1 MRKYTIVLVLI
12 LLQHCLWAQKKPF
25 TDSLR
30 HVISNSQNESD
41 KLYAKV
47 LLADQHLPAQ
57 LDSAKLYLEQAAALA
72 DDPSAFRAAEYHTK
86 WGLYYWFSREYELAI
101 EAFRR
106 VLPHGETKEMLPK
119 LAEANNNM
127 GALYSM
133 LGHNDSA
140 RIRLTE
146 AIRIDEL
153 RGNLTGLA
161 KTNYD
166 LGVLYRR
173 QSQYELALQYLLPSV
188 DYHEKIQDSSRL
200 AHSLTTLASVYADLN
215 ETQKSIEAR
224 NRAQAIVEARH
235 DTAQMIVVYNNQAA
249 FYSRLDFD
257 KTMAFADKGLEL
269 IRLYN
274 DNNSSK
280 VLYYTNIAA
289 AYMHEHQYEKALPY
303 LYQATSNL
311 HLLRRPYAIA
321 GVYSNM
327 GHCHFAHH
335 HWDSARYYYQKAI
348 EIARPANVL
357 SYQSTSLLRLSSIDS
372 AQGNYQQALARY
384 KEGMA
389 LRDSMWNNEKNNRI
403 AELQIIYET
412 EKREAE
418 KQALVTSN
426 ALKESVIHNQR
437 MLIFWGILAILFFIM
452 LIVSRVRSHRKL
464 AIAHQ
469 TLVTKNEEILAKQEE
484 INQYNRELLTQKQE
498 LLALNQTKDKFFSV
512 IAHDLRAPF
521 SGLINLLEL
530 IVGEFESMS
539 SDEKK
544 TMLTTMLRSSQNTY
558 NLLVNLLDWSRAQQG
573 LLSNKP
579 SEISVAL
586 PLQEALELLSSR
598 SQVKQHTI
606 VNHIAENQVAYCDP
620 DIVKSVFINLINNAI
635 KFTPAHGFIEI
646 FSIEKAGML
655 TISVRDNG
663 IGIPANKLNQLFDMD
678 TEIKRKGTDNE
689 LGTGLGLIM
698 VKDFVHMMNGTI
710 EVVSI
715 EGAGSTFSFSVPA
728 TKPTHS

>member
-1 MRKYTIVLVLI
+1 MHKYIIAFVLI
-12 LLQHCLWAQKKPF
+12 LLQQCLWAQNNR
-25 TDSLR
+25 TADSLR
-30 HVISNSQNESD
+30 HVIQNSQNESD
-41 KLYAKV
+41 KAYAKV
-47 LLADQHLPAQ
+47 LLADELLPAK
-57 LDSAKLYLEQAAALA
+57 LDSARLLLEKASALTY
-72 DDPSAFRAAEYHTK
+72 DPSAFRVAEYHTK
-86 WGLYYWFSREYELAI
+86 WGLYYWYSRDYELAI
-101 EAFRR
+101 DAFRR
-106 VLPHGETKEMLPK
+106 VLPLGETTEMLPK

-133 LGHNDSA
+133 LGQNDSA
-140 RIRLTE
+140 RVRLTE

-173 QSQYELALQYLLPSV
+173 QSQFELALQYLLLSV

-200 AHSLTTLASVYADLN
+200 LHSLTSLASVYADLN

-224 NRAQAIVEARH
+224 NRAQAIAEAKH

-249 FYSRLDFD
+249 FYSRRDFD
-257 KTMAFADKGLEL
+257 KTMAFAEKGLEL
-269 IRLYN
+269 IRLY
-274 DNNSSK
+274 DHNNSSK

-289 AYMHEHQYEKALPY
+289 AFMHEHQYEKALPY

-311 HLLRRPYAIA
+311 HLLRKPYAIA
-321 GVYSNM
+321 GVYTNM
-327 GHCHFAHH
+327 GRCHFAHQQ
-335 HWDSARYYYQKAI
+335 WDSAQYYFQKAI

-357 SYQSTSLLRLSSIDS
+357 SYQSTSFLRLSSIDS
-372 AQGNYQQALARY
+372 AQGNYRQALARY
-384 KEGMA
+384 QEGIA

-403 AELQIIYET
+403 AELQILYET

-426 ALKESVIHNQR
+426 ALKERVIYNQR
-437 MLIFWGILAILFFIM
+437 MLILWGILAILLFVM
-452 LIVSRVRSHRKL
+452 LIVSRIRSHRKL
-464 AIAHQ
+464 ATAHRSLIA
-469 TLVTKNEEILAKQEE
+469 KNEEILAKQEE
-484 INQYNRELLTQKQE
+484 INQYNRELLKQKQE

-530 IVGEFESMS
+530 IVGEFEDMS
-539 SDEKK
+539 SEEKK
-544 TMLTTMLRSSQNTY
+544 SMLQTMLRSSQNTY

-579 SEISVAL
+579 SEISIAL
-586 PLQEALELLSSR
+586 PLQEALDLLSSR
-598 SQVKQHTI
+598 TQEKQHTI
-606 VNHIAENQVAYCDP
+606 VNHISEKQIAYCDP

-635 KFTPAHGFIEI
+635 KFTPRHGLIEI
-646 FSIEKAGML
+646 FSNEKAGMH

-663 IGIPANKLNQLFDMD
+663 IGIPENKLDQLFDMD

-710 EVVSI
+710 EVVST
-715 EGAGSTFSFSVPA
+715 EGAGSTFTFSVPA
-728 TKPTHS
+728 KKPIHT